1 MAQLPEPT
9 AESGNRGYYLSVK
22 ITSGRG
28 VSRVSAINADSR
40 KVFTHDPETKSYT
53 CDLV

>member
-9 AESGNRGYYLSVK
+9 TESGNRGYYLSVK
-22 ITSGRG
+22 ITSGGLAAFR
-28 VSRVSAINADSR
+28 AINADSR